1 MIYWLCLQS
10 SPCRSILVLAQSVT
24 SCVKLVCEW
33 LSFIEP
39 PEVTEAVY
47 EFKRACKTATQ
58 PEVETSSFF
67 PTEVSTL
74 LILHGWIINVSLIL

>member
-1 MIYWLCLQS
+1 MIYWLYLQT
-10 SPCRSILVLAQSVT
+10 SPCRSILVLAQSVI

-47 EFKRACKTATQ
+47 EFRRACKTATQ

-67 PTEVSTL
+67 ASEVSSY
-74 LILHGWIINVSLIL
+74 IIYFAWMRHNNI

>member
-1 MIYWLCLQS
+1 M
-10 SPCRSILVLAQSVT
+10 LAQSVT

-47 EFKRACKTATQ
+47 EFRRACKTATQ
-58 PEVETSSFF
+58 PELESSSFF
-67 PTEVSTL
+67 PPEVSSY
-74 LILHGWIINVSLIL
+74 LHGCDIIMSVI

>member
-1 MIYWLCLQS
+1 M
-10 SPCRSILVLAQSVT
+10 LAQSVT

-47 EFKRACKTATQ
+47 EFRRACKTATQ

-67 PTEVSTL
+67 PPEVFTYYCALHGLDVTL
-74 LILHGWIINVSLIL
+74 LVIYTCILGFTLFL

>member
-1 MIYWLCLQS
+1 M
-10 SPCRSILVLAQSVT
+10 LAQSVV

-39 PEVTEAVY
+39 PKVTEAVY
-47 EFKRACKTATQ
+47 EFRRACKTATQ

-67 PTEVSTL
+67 PPEVST
-74 LILHGWIINVSLIL
+74 IIIYFA

>member
-1 MIYWLCLQS
+1 
-10 SPCRSILVLAQSVT
+10 VLAQSVI
-24 SCVKLVCEW
+24 SSVKLVCEW

-47 EFKRACKTATQ
+47 EFRRACKTATQ

-67 PTEVSTL
+67 PPEVSSYIVYYLFCMDATQ
-74 LILHGWIINVSLIL
+74 